1 MQGANTLLK
10 VELQVILSSILVCM
24 EAPPL
29 GLSLSSHLSG
39 YLHEAKLGSKHAC
52 IYEINRINCTC
63 PSTLTKVSNSVFV
76 FLFSYSIVIK
86 EECL

>member
-10 VELQVILSSILVCM
+10 VELQVILSSIFFCM

-52 IYEINRINCTC
+52 IYEINRINCPC

-86 EECL
+86 EEWL